1 MRIYGSPGA
10 MRSPRAMAASAFF
23 SPAKRI
29 CELAF
34 LPRFAMSSVNPDTC
48 MSGWMSFRP
57 ETNVPL
63 PCIRYTEPSDSSSAT
78 AWRAVMRLVPY
89 RWQSSRSEGSA

>member
-1 MRIYGSPGA
+1 
-10 MRSPRAMAASAFF
+10 
-23 SPAKRI
+23 
-29 CELAF
+29 
-34 LPRFAMSSVNPDTC
+34 MSSVNPDTC